1 MTHTRRRR
9 IWSAATIA
17 LLCFAAMAWWQR
29 HALAQLALVAGAEAF
44 AHVRLSFDRATLTTG
59 RATFDGLR
67 VTSLR
72 GEPIAEIP
80 RLDLAYDLRDLL
92 DGRRR
97 FGLQSV
103 DVESPHVTI
112 VRRPDGSYNLPIQQL
127 KPSSANGGAPLILHV
142 RVRDGS
148 IAIIDESPAALPNQ
162 RRLYVDDLEVEA
174 ALASPSASHYTVN
187 LRYGEHAGRLYP
199 IAGRGSI
206 DSANGYADQ
215 RWSAPEI
222 PIAAAVN
229 FFSNSSAMRLRS
241 GRIENVDARA
251 FGIRGANG
259 AFQTHLAATAMLT
272 DASVAIAGLA
282 RPIANVHGRVEAFDD
297 GLLSNGLDARI
308 AGIAAKVTGGI
319 YGVGAPRI
327 RLVVRGNGDLAQLR
341 TAFAQARRL
350 PMRGVLDFTLLVQ
363 GTATKPVT
371 WLALQSPRIGYA
383 SASFDRVRAVAA
395 FDGREA
401 DVVNFAASYGR
412 TDAGGRGR
420 VSLQSGPNAVEMLLH
435 ASSPPG
441 GTPYVS
447 RLLPAMP
454 LDAVALATSDD
465 PKQIGVR
472 GILQGR
478 AGAQRLDA
486 IFDVDG
492 RGRGSVGPLDI
503 ETQDGSLY
511 ARVALD
517 RPHNSALGIV
527 DAHNFPLAPI
537 GERVDATLF
546 GEQAK
551 AQIEATGNARIGTAW
566 GAGRA
571 NVRLALRDG
580 ALRGAVGGNLGN
592 VASFGAILGGTP
604 SAPQVAGTVVVA
616 GGRFRDFDVNGN
628 AGLIFDRSVL
638 HVHDAELALGPLF
651 VGIAGK
657 IGGIA
662 PGSIFVP
669 RYDLAAQIH
678 SSDVSALVARVQ
690 PRTAPLVQGSIDAD
704 VRIGGSGT
712 SPSVS
717 GSLDVPEGSVNGLSF
732 RDLHGAVAGD
742 STAFA
747 LNGGRVVVGTS
758 AIALS
763 GSATPAS
770 TEFAVNAP
778 HLDLADINDFFDQG
792 DTFAGTGSLAVRAHL
807 IGKQLVATDGSAS
820 FSGARVRRIALG
832 RVAAQWRSAGESIAT
847 SLHVGGPAGELAV
860 TGSVAP
866 IAKRVDLHAGIRSL
880 DLAEW
885 LPMLGIN
892 APVTGR
898 LDAQTTLSGT
908 YPDVA
913 MQLHAAIFGGT
924 AGPVTIERFEL
935 SATASHGR
943 GTITSAE
950 FDLPSLATVGSGTF
964 GLRAG
969 DSLALV
975 LHSTSPDLRAFLDRA
990 GAKNLAVGGI
1000 LDSTLRIGGTVAQP
1014 HFSDAV
1020 ALQQFRYGSL
1030 ALPRV
1035 TAEID
1040 GDRRAISMHNGEIDF
1055 ARGRALFDAVVPIHI
1070 IRPGVAIADA
1080 PISASLTADD
1090 VELSN
1095 FADLLPKATQLGGRV
1110 DGTLRA
1116 SGAARAPQFGG
1127 RLELRDGTF
1136 DGPMERSPIT
1146 GIAAEMDL
1154 RGREVDLRSHAFVGM
1169 GTVTARGVAELVDLR
1184 NPAGAEFTIAAR
1196 AENARLDFPA
1206 YFQGTL
1212 NGALSMRRN
1221 GSGVPSVSGDL
1232 SVINA
1237 RIPLTTLL
1245 NRRGGPTSGPGLPD
1259 VAFQNVRI
1267 AAGPNVRVQSAN
1279 VDVGATGE
1287 VRLGGTLEA
1296 PTLAGAFQ
1304 STGGSLS
1311 FYRNFNIERSEVTF
1325 DPSNGVIPNIN
1336 AVATTYVADP
1346 ATAVRLR
1353 VTGAVTDMNLAFES
1367 DPPYSREQI
1376 LGLLVGA
1383 QQFGAVRGVLTSG
1396 GGSVSAGSAAQSLAL
1411 GQLNTAFTRNL
1422 LEPLSAS
1429 LSSSLGFTE
1438 VQITSDIQTGLGV
1451 NAVKAF
1457 GKYVNAIF
1465 AQSFG
1470 YPRTQ
1475 SIGLEAHPNIG
1486 TVLRL
1491 TAYSSTGPTL
1501 FAVQQPQPVAFGVLN
1516 LNPLTAYT
1524 PVSGSNGITFAY
1536 QRKFP

>member
-1 MTHTRRRR
+1 MTRTRRRR
-9 IWSAATIA
+9 IWSAVTIT
-17 LLCFAAMAWWQR
+17 LLCLAALGWGQR
-29 HALAQLALVAGAEAF
+29 HAITRLALVAGVEAL
-44 AHVRLSFDRATLTTG
+44 AHVRLSFDRATLTAD

-67 VTSLR
+67 VTSFR

-80 RLDLAYDLRDLL
+80 RLDVAYDLRDLL
-92 DGRRR
+92 GGRRR

-112 VRRPDGSYNLPIQQL
+112 VRRPDGSYNVPIPQL
-127 KPSSANGGAPLILHV
+127 NPSNSTSAAPLILRV
-142 RVRDGS
+142 RVRNGS
-148 IAIIDESPAALPNQ
+148 IAIVDESPAALPNQ
-162 RRLYVDDLEVEA
+162 RHLYVDDLEIEA
-174 ALASPSASHYTVN
+174 ALAAPSASHYTAS
-187 LRYGEHAGRLYP
+187 LRYGERAGRLYP

-206 DSANGYADQ
+206 DPADGYANQ
-215 RWSAPEI
+215 QWNAPEL

-241 GRIENVDARA
+241 GRLENVDARS
-251 FGIRGANG
+251 FGIRDASGAL
-259 AFQTHLAATAMLT
+259 QTHLAATAMLT
-272 DASVAIAGLA
+272 DASITIAGLA
-282 RPIANVHGRVEAFDD
+282 RPIANVHGRVDAYDD
-297 GLLSNGLDARI
+297 GLLTNGLEARI
-308 AGIAAKVTGGI
+308 AGIAARVTGGV
-319 YGVGAPRI
+319 YGLRAPRI
-327 RLVVRGNGDLAQLR
+327 RLAVRGSGDLAQLR
-341 TAFAQARRL
+341 TAFTQARRL

-371 WLALQSPRIGYA
+371 WVALQSPRIGYA
-383 SASFDRVRAVAA
+383 AASFDRVRAVAA

-401 DVVNFAASYGR
+401 DIVNFGAAYGR
-412 TDAGGRGR
+412 ADAGGRGR
-420 VSLQSGPNAVEMLLH
+420 VALQSGPNAVEMLLR
-435 ASSPPG
+435 ASSPAG

-447 RLLPAMP
+447 RLLPALP
-454 LDAVALATSDD
+454 LDAVVLATADD
-465 PKQIGVR
+465 PRQIGVR
-472 GILQGR
+472 GVLQGR
-478 AGAQRLDA
+478 TGAQRLDA

-492 RGRGSVGPLDI
+492 RGTGSIGPLDI
-503 ETQDGSLY
+503 ETKVGSLY

-527 DAHNFPLAPI
+527 DARNFALAPI
-537 GERVDATLF
+537 GERLDATLF
-546 GEQAK
+546 GQQTK
-551 AQIEATGNARIGTAW
+551 AQIEATGEAKVGTAW

-571 NVRLALRDG
+571 NVQLALRNG
-580 ALRGAVGGNLGN
+580 ALRGSVAGNLGN

-604 SAPQVAGTVVVA
+604 STPQVAGTVVVA
-616 GGRFRDFDVNGN
+616 GGRFRDFDINGN
-628 AGLIFDRSVL
+628 AGLLFDRSVL

-651 VGIAGK
+651 VGVAGK
-657 IGGIA
+657 IAGIA
-662 PGSIFVP
+662 PAAAFAP

-678 SSDVSALVARVQ
+678 SSDVRALVAGVQ
-690 PRTAPLVQGSIDAD
+690 PQTAQLVQGSIDAD
-704 VRIGGSGT
+704 VRIDGSGT
-712 SPSVS
+712 SPAVS
-717 GSLDVPEGSVNGLSF
+717 GALDVPEGSINGLSF
-732 RDLHGAVAGD
+732 RDLRGTVSGD

-747 LNGGRVVVGTS
+747 LTGGHVVVGTS

-770 TEFAVNAP
+770 AEFAVNAP

-807 IGKQLVATDGSAS
+807 IGKQVVATDGSAS

-832 RVAAQWRSAGESIAT
+832 RVAAQWRSAGESIVST
-847 SLHVGGPAGELAV
+847 LHVGGPAGELAI
-860 TGSVAP
+860 TGSVTP
-866 IAKRVDLHAGIRSL
+866 IAKRVDLHAGVRGL
-880 DLAEW
+880 DLASW
-885 LPMLGIN
+885 LPMLGLN

-898 LDAQTTLSGT
+898 LDAQADIAGT

-913 MQLHAAIFGGT
+913 MQLHAAMFGGT
-924 AGPVTIERFEL
+924 AGPLTIERFEL
-935 SATASHGR
+935 SAAASHGR
-943 GTITSAE
+943 GTITSAVL
-950 FDLPSLATVGSGTF
+950 DLPSLATVGSGTF
-964 GLRAG
+964 GLRAD

-975 LHSTSPDLRAFLDRA
+975 LHSTSPDLRAFLDHA
-990 GAKNLAVGGI
+990 GAKNLAVGGM
-1000 LDSTLRIGGTVAQP
+1000 LDSTLRIGGTVARP
-1014 HFSDAV
+1014 HLSDAV
-1020 ALQQFRYGSL
+1020 TLQQFRYGNL

-1035 TAEID
+1035 AAQID
-1040 GDRRAISMHNGEIDF
+1040 ADRRAISMHNGEIDF
-1055 ARGRALFDAVVPIHI
+1055 AHGRALLAAAVPIHVAGRGI
-1070 IRPGVAIADA
+1070 AIADA

-1095 FADLLPKATQLGGRV
+1095 FADLLPKATQLAGRV
-1110 DGTLRA
+1110 DGRISARGT
-1116 SGAARAPQFGG
+1116 ARAPQFGG
-1127 RLELRDGTF
+1127 RLELRDGMF

-1146 GIAAEMDL
+1146 GIAADMAL
-1154 RGREVDLRSHAFVGM
+1154 RGREVDLNSHAFVGT
-1169 GTVTARGVAELVDLR
+1169 GALTAHGVAELVDLR
-1184 NPAGAEFTIAAR
+1184 SPADAEFTIAAR
-1196 AENARLDFPA
+1196 ADNARLDLPA

-1212 NGALSMRRN
+1212 NGAVSMTRS
-1221 GSGVPSVSGDL
+1221 GSGLPSVSGDL
-1232 SVINA
+1232 SVLNA

-1296 PTLAGAFQ
+1296 PTLAGAFR

-1325 DPSNGVIPNIN
+1325 DPSNGVIPDVN

-1346 ATAVRLR
+1346 ATAVRLH
-1353 VTGAVTDMNLAFES
+1353 VTGAVTDMNLALES

-1383 QQFGAVRGVLTSG
+1383 QQFGAVRGVQTS
-1396 GGSVSAGSAAQSLAL
+1396 GGSVSAGSAAQSLAF

-1429 LSSSLGFTE
+1429 LGSSLGFTE

-1475 SIGLEAHPNIG
+1475 SVGLEAHPDIG

-1491 TAYSSTGPTL
+1491 TAYSSTGPSL

-1524 PVSGSNGITFAY
+1524 PVSGSNGVTFAY